1 MSPWLT
7 SSVAARG
14 RLLSIVV
21 LIGSL
26 LGIVLG
32 LVLVERTA
40 DRYRAVLDVSEATA
54 VVAAEAADPISG
66 LAASV
71 DDLTAGVLQGLRD
84 AELLAATAADTAS
97 QVGTAAATNLADSL
111 DGIASIADRIAA
123 IVDGVEALIPG
134 DVESA
139 AEDLQE
145 VAAGLEPVADQLREV
160 GDELTAS
167 AAELSSAAG
176 TLAELGD
183 QLGAIEDE
191 IADTQAS
198 LLRLPEVAD
207 ELLRQVRADRDRLSV
222 EIWLWRVAV
231 VLVGGVMAASAATAE
246 RLLRAAAEESLRT
259 G

>member
-1 MSPWLT
+1 MTPWLT

-14 RLLSIVV
+14 RLLSIIV
-21 LIGSL
+21 LVGSL
-26 LGIVLG
+26 IGIVLG

-54 VVAAEAADPISG
+54 VVASEAADPISG

-84 AELLAATAADTAS
+84 AELLATTAAATAS

-111 DGIASIADRIAA
+111 DGIASIAERIAS

-145 VAAGLEPVADQLREV
+145 VAAGLEPVADQLRIV
-160 GDELTAS
+160 GDELSSS
-167 AAELSSAAG
+167 ATELSSAAG
-176 TLAELGD
+176 TLAELSD

-191 IADTQAS
+191 IAETQES
-198 LLRLPEVAD
+198 LIRLPEVAD
-207 ELLRQVRADRDRLSV
+207 ELLRQVRADRDRLGV
-222 EIWLWRVAV
+222 EVWLWRMAV
-231 VLVGGVMAASAATAE
+231 IVVGGVLAASAATAE
-246 RLLRAAAEESLRT
+246 RLLRAAVADSRRT
-259 G
+259 A